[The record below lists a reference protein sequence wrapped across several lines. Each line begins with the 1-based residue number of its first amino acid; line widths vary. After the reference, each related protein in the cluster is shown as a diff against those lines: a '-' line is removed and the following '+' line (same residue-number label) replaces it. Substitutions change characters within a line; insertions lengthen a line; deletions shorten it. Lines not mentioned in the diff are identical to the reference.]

1 MSGSAGD
8 SREALLDAFAAAR
21 EAGDG
26 DAMTRIALRLPSLIQ
41 FGTHP
46 GALPALVHEAY
57 VRATAPVDRA
67 RLATA
72 LARTWAYGGDFGR
85 AAEFATEAVATA
97 ESMQQP
103 AVLADALD
111 ALLLV
116 RWSPDDFD
124 ERRHLAARLDDTVAH
139 VVDPE
144 VRLSAHLWRLT
155 TAWECLDAV
164 AVQRQLRALDLLAEE
179 SRLPRMAFYA
189 AARRTMQ
196 ALVVGDLEQADE
208 LHARTRAF
216 GEEAGEIDLLAVD
229 HSLTAARA
237 RQTGDVELMRAEAPA
252 FEEFGTEQGVQSIAA
267 EGAVLWVEAGRPD
280 HARRLLHQLVGAGLD
295 TVARDVDFLLTVTS
309 LVHVAA
315 VLGDEPH
322 ITEDGL
328 RLLAPYAGR
337 GALNGGAVMFQGVV
351 DEYLYEAARALGR
364 DDATRHRH
372 AAESAYR
379 RIGAQWWER
388 RLASAART
396 APTPSAAA
404 GTVHLQRDAAGTF
417 TVGREG
423 ATVNLPD
430 LKGLHHLR
438 ALVQRPGVD
447 VAALDL
453 VAAVEGHPGE
463 TVASDAGATIDAQA
477 LAAYRT
483 RLRDIDAELD
493 EAVAMADAGRTERL
507 QAERDALLDEV
518 KAATG
523 LGDRR
528 RTTGS
533 TAERAR
539 VTVRKAIASAIA
551 RIEPHDAAL
560 ARLLRDTVHTGG
572 ACRYDPDPTR
582 PVSWLT

>member
-1 MSGSAGD
+1 MSGPAGD
-8 SREALLDAFAAAR
+8 TREALLDAFAAAR
-21 EAGDG
+21 EAGDTQ
-26 DAMTRIALRLPSLIQ
+26 AMARIALRLPSLIH

-57 VRATAPVDRA
+57 SRATAPVDRA

-85 AAEFATEAVATA
+85 AAEFAAEAVATA
-97 ESMQQP
+97 ESLQQP

-124 ERRHLAARLDDTVAH
+124 ERRHLSARLDDTVAH
-139 VVDPE
+139 VADPE

-164 AVQRQLRALDLLAEE
+164 TVQRQLRALDLLAEE

-189 AARRTMQ
+189 AARRAMH

-208 LHARTRAF
+208 LHARTREF

-237 RQTGDVELMRAEAPA
+237 RQTGDVDLMRAEAPA
-252 FEEFGTEQGVQSIAA
+252 FEEFGTEHGVQSIAS
-267 EGAVLWVEAGRPD
+267 EGAVLWLEAGRPD
-280 HARRLLHQLVGAGLD
+280 DARRLLHQLVGAGLD

-309 LVHVAA
+309 LVHIAA
-315 VLGDEPH
+315 TLGDERQVV
-322 ITEDGL
+322 EDGL
-328 RLLAPYAGR
+328 RLLEPYAGR
-337 GALNGGAVMFQGVV
+337 GALNGGAVMFHGVV
-351 DEYLYEAARALGR
+351 DEYLYEAARTLGR
-364 DDATRHRH
+364 DDMTRHRH

-379 RIGAQWWER
+379 RIGARWWER
-388 RLASAART
+388 RLAAG
-396 APTPSAAA
+396 APTSPVAPA
-404 GTVHLQRDAAGTF
+404 GTAHLRRDAAGTW
-417 TVGREG
+417 TVGRDG

-438 ALVQRPGVD
+438 ALVQRPGVE

-453 VAAVEGHPGE
+453 VAVAEGHPGE
-463 TVASDAGATIDAQA
+463 TVASDAGAVIDAQA

-572 ACRYDPDPTR
+572 VCRYDPDPAR
-582 PVSWLT
+582 PISWQT